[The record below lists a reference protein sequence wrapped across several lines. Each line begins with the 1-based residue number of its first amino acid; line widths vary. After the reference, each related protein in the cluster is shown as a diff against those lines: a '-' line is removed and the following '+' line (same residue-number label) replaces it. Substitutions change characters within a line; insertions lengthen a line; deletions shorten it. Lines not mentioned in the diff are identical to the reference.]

1 MRKRVMKIQRMFSN
15 VEGKKLYST
24 GNDELDDLLEKAFC
38 EGYEYAQKEFGRT
51 GKTKEQNKQFFTKEV
66 NRKARRAENR
76 RRAIEEGFKPEN
88 TYFAPDI
95 LGKTFDEERE
105 QLKSDRTRRGN
116 VYNVEKDL
124 ERASKN
130 TKTKKSTLGK
140 IWNTVES
147 TGTKEQLEN
156 ENSSRNILRAGRNS
170 TKDKY
175 SHKSMD
181 NLNGRINRGEA
192 GTRLADRMDYKTRE
206 EYLKKKADLGK
217 EKVKE
222 ELHKTKK
229 LSKGGKAALIGV
241 PIAAAAIGTG
251 VAIKKHK
258 NKKKKEDK

>member
-1 MRKRVMKIQRMFSN
+1 MKRVLNLRIRF
-15 VEGKKLYST
+15 
-24 GNDELDDLLEKAFC
+24 
-38 EGYEYAQKEFGRT
+38 
-51 GKTKEQNKQFFTKEV
+51 
-66 NRKARRAENR
+66 
-76 RRAIEEGFKPEN
+76 
-88 TYFAPDI
+88 FAPD
-95 LGKTFDEERE
+95 LVGKSFDEERE

-116 VYNVEKDL
+116 VNTVEKDL

-140 IWNTVES
+140 AWNTVES

-156 ENSSRNILRAGRNS
+156 EKSSRNILRAGRDS

-192 GTRLADRMDYKTRE
+192 GTREAWRMDYDTKK
-206 EYLKKKADLGK
+206 EYLKKKADLG
-217 EKVKE
+217 KE

-241 PIAAAAIGTG
+241 PVAAAAIGTG
-251 VAIKKHK
+251 VAIKKHHD
-258 NKKKKEDK
+258 KKKKEQEEEK